1 MSLSFAVA
9 FAAFSK
15 SFLLVVA
22 TMLPILNPVS
32 VSAIFLTLTEGASN
46 EVRRGIATRIA
57 INVTLLII
65 FFMLIGSYML
75 EMFGLS
81 IDIVRVGGGLL
92 VAVIGWNMI
101 NTNSSEGRT
110 EKLAEAFTP
119 EMARRRAFYPLTFPL
134 TYGPGS
140 LAATIT
146 IGVSLLDRHSPALT
160 VVNVAGAAVGSI
172 VVGIVLLVCNRYA
185 DKLLKPLGETGTIVF
200 LRISAFILL
209 CLGIQIA
216 WSGLGNM
223 ISEAIGRG
231 VVDAYQH
238 SGLRH

>member
-1 MSLSFAVA
+1 MSLSFATA

-15 SFLLVVA
+15 SFLLVLA

-32 VSAIFLTLTEGASN
+32 VSAIFLTLTEGASH
-46 EVRRGIATRIA
+46 ETRRSIATRIA
-57 INVTLLII
+57 INVTLLTI

-81 IDIVRVGGGLL
+81 IDIVRLGGGLL

-146 IGVSLLDRHSPALT
+146 IGVSLLDRQSPALT
-160 VVNVAGAAVGSI
+160 VVNVFGAAVGSV

-185 DKLLKPLGETGTIVF
+185 DKLLKSLGETGTIVF

-216 WSGLGNM
+216 WSGMGNL
-223 ISEAIGRG
+223 ISDAIEHGVIEAYKNR
-231 VVDAYQH
+231 
-238 SGLRH
+238 

>member
-1 MSLSFAVA
+1 MSLSFATA

-15 SFLLVVA
+15 SFLLVLA

-32 VSAIFLTLTEGASN
+32 VSAIFLTLTEGASH
-46 EVRRGIATRIA
+46 ETRRSIATRIA
-57 INVTLLII
+57 INVTLLTI

-81 IDIVRVGGGLL
+81 IDIVRLGGGLL

-110 EKLAEAFTP
+110 EKLAVAFTP

-146 IGVSLLDRHSPALT
+146 IGVSLLDRQSPALT
-160 VVNVAGAAVGSI
+160 VVNVFGAAVGSV

-185 DKLLKPLGETGTIVF
+185 DKLLKPLGETGTIVV

-216 WSGLGNM
+216 WSGMGNL
-223 ISEAIGRG
+223 ISDAIEHGVIEAYKNR
-231 VVDAYQH
+231 
-238 SGLRH
+238 

>member
-1 MSLSFAVA
+1 MPLSFAAA

-15 SFLLVVA
+15 SFLLVLA

-32 VSAIFLTLTEGASN
+32 VSAIFLTLTEGASK
-46 EVRRGIATRIA
+46 ETRRVIATRIA
-57 INVTLLII
+57 INVTLLTI
-65 FFMLIGSYML
+65 FFMLVGSYML
-75 EMFGLS
+75 DMFGLS
-81 IDIVRVGGGLL
+81 IDIVRLGGGLL

-185 DKLLKPLGETGTIVF
+185 DKLLMHVAATAKI
-200 LRISAFILL
+200 
-209 CLGIQIA
+209 
-216 WSGLGNM
+216 
-223 ISEAIGRG
+223 
-231 VVDAYQH
+231 
-238 SGLRH
+238 

>member
-1 MSLSFAVA
+1 M
-9 FAAFSK
+9 
-15 SFLLVVA
+15 
-22 TMLPILNPVS
+22 
-32 VSAIFLTLTEGASN
+32 
-46 EVRRGIATRIA
+46 
-57 INVTLLII
+57 TLLTI
-65 FFMLIGSYML
+65 FFMLVGSYL
-75 EMFGLS
+75 LDMFGLS
-81 IDIVRVGGGLL
+81 IDIVRLGGGLL

>member
-1 MSLSFAVA
+1 MSLSFAAA

-15 SFLLVVA
+15 SFLLVLA

-32 VSAIFLTLTEGASN
+32 VSAIFLTLTEGASK
-46 EVRRGIATRIA
+46 ETRRVIATRIA
-57 INVTLLII
+57 INVTLLTI
-65 FFMLIGSYML
+65 FFMLVGSYML
-75 EMFGLS
+75 DMFGLS
-81 IDIVRVGGGLL
+81 IDIVRLGGGLL

-185 DKLLKPLGETGTIVF
+185 DNLLKPHTATGTIFF
-200 LRISAFILL
+200 LPLSASISL

>member
-1 MSLSFAVA
+1 MSFAIA

-46 EVRRGIATRIA
+46 ATRRSIATRIA
-57 INVTLLII
+57 VNVTLLLI
-65 FFMLIGSYML
+65 FFMLVGSYLL

-81 IDIVRVGGGLL
+81 IDVVRLGGGLL
-92 VAVIGWNMI
+92 VSVIGWNMI
-101 NTNSSEGRT
+101 NTNSTEGRT

-146 IGVSLLDRHSPALT
+146 IGVSLLDRSSPAIT
-160 VVNVAGAAVGSI
+160 VVNVIGAAVGSL
-172 VVGIVLLVCNRYA
+172 VVGIILLLCNRYA

-216 WSGLGNM
+216 WSGLSNL
-223 ISEAIGRG
+223 ISDAIAHG
-231 VVDAYQH
+231 VAQAYAQ
-238 SGLRH
+238 RH